1 MSLETGTISFRMFY
15 LRDDASL
22 CSTDA
27 LSNLQRAA
35 LPDLASVVGE
45 KADGWCG
52 PRHMMD
58 RDLSLANIE
67 HHEWLRLNYV
77 RAIRKVPETLLVAE
91 CKAVEQAELKARGG
105 DFLPR
110 VYRAEIKQRVREALM
125 AKAQPTLNGIGVW
138 IDCAKRIVLA
148 EATTDGKIDHLC
160 PAFKAV
166 FGNLPILATPE
177 TAAITLIKAN
187 VNDLDPVTYTP
198 DPRKEPS
205 TEVALGME
213 FLTWLMW
220 RYEETG
226 GDFRTRLHG
235 PMTGYMLEGPLTFFH
250 AGQGAH
256 EVCIRK
262 GNPINSREAM
272 ACLLEG
278 KLLRKAK
285 VVIVRGDNIWSV
297 TVDDG
302 FLFSALKLPPGER
315 MDQAERFAERALFV
329 TEFLDA
335 WFCLFGLFM
344 GERVAPTVWALRVR
358 SIRDWIAKRNG
369 MEVSNG

>member
-15 LRDDASL
+15 LRDDAAL
-22 CSTDA
+22 CSIDA
-27 LSNLQRAA
+27 LANLQRAA

-58 RDLSLANIE
+58 RDLSLANIAC
-67 HHEWLRLNYV
+67 HDWLRLNYV
-77 RAIRKVPETLLVAE
+77 RAVRKVPETLLVAE
-91 CKAVEQAELKARGG
+91 CKAEEQAELKARGG

-110 VYRAEIKQRVREALM
+110 VARAEIKQRVREALM

-177 TAAITLIKAN
+177 TAAFALLKAN
-187 VNDLDPVTYTP
+187 VNDLHPETYTP
-198 DPRKEPS
+198 DSRKEPS
-205 TEVALGME
+205 AEVALGME

-220 RYEETG
+220 RYEENG
-226 GDFRTRLHG
+226 GVFTTRLHG
-235 PMTGYMLEGPLTFFH
+235 PQIGYMLEGPLTFFH

-256 EVCIRK
+256 EVSIRK
-262 GNPINSREAM
+262 GNPLNSREAM

-285 VVIVRGDNIWSV
+285 FVMASGDRMWTA

-302 FLFSALKLPPGER
+302 FLFSALKLPPGEGL
-315 MDQAERFAERALFV
+315 DQAGRFAERSLFV

-335 WFCLFGLFM
+335 WFCLFGLFLA
-344 GERVAPTVWALRVR
+344 ERIDAKAWSLRVSSMR
-358 SIRDWIAKRNG
+358 NWIATRNG
-369 MEVSNG
+369 LEVANG